1 MIVVGLTG
9 GIGSGKTTVANFF
22 KALGVPIYIADDAA
36 KNLMESSSK
45 IRKEIIELLGKEA
58 YTETLPNRKWI
69 AKQVFANEALLNK
82 LNKIIHPRVKTHF
95 KNWAEKQQAN
105 YVLYEAAILFEKGG
119 YKDTD
124 YNILV
129 VAPKEERIKR
139 LQKRD
144 NSSKED
150 IEARMQNQWD
160 DQKKIKL
167 ADFIIE
173 NIHKADTKTQVTQ
186 LHKTLSGI
194 ANA

>member
-1 MIVVGLTG
+1 MMVVGLTG

-22 KALGVPIYIADDAA
+22 EVLGVPIYIADDAA

-45 IRKEIIELLGKEA
+45 IRKEIIELLGEEA
-58 YTETLPNRKWI
+58 YTENLPNRKWI
-69 AKQVFANEALLNK
+69 AKQVFTNEALLNK
-82 LNKIIHPRVKTHF
+82 LNQIIHPRVKTHF
-95 KNWAEKQQAN
+95 KHWAENQQAN

-129 VAPKEERIKR
+129 VAPKEERVKR

-144 NSSKED
+144 NSAKED

-173 NIHKADTKTQVTQ
+173 NIHKADTKTQVKR
-186 LHKTLSGI
+186 LHETLSGI